1 MLPRESFSFNVTKS
15 PLGQLVELAF
25 TFICQ
30 QEEYPH
36 LGFLIQYQLIPSVLL
51 AANAGADVAI
61 GANIKAKIVTSPKNF
76 FVIRTPV
83 NY

>member
-25 TFICQ
+25 TLICQ

-36 LGFLIQYQLIPSVLL
+36 LGFFIQYQLIPSVL
-51 AANAGADVAI
+51 
-61 GANIKAKIVTSPKNF
+61 
-76 FVIRTPV
+76 
-83 NY
+83 